1 MFSGDLAFAGARLQ
15 GLDRTT
21 TRTLTFDAQDDLS
34 VFFGRLEVIV
44 RRCKKS
50 APTEPPENTAFL
62 EIYEYPL
69 TVRAR
74 IAQRLKQATS
84 EEIVK
89 RISKVKRAELHQARL
104 AQITE
109 QYGAD
114 ILNEPFEPNLVFSGW
129 MFSSSPPLN
138 ALEHPV
144 YDIWVLSCIGN

>member
-69 TVRAR
+69 TMRAR

-84 EEIVK
+84 EETVK
-89 RISKVKRAELHQARL
+89 RISKIKRARTA
-104 AQITE
+104 
-109 QYGAD
+109 
-114 ILNEPFEPNLVFSGW
+114 
-129 MFSSSPPLN
+129 
-138 ALEHPV
+138 
-144 YDIWVLSCIGN
+144 